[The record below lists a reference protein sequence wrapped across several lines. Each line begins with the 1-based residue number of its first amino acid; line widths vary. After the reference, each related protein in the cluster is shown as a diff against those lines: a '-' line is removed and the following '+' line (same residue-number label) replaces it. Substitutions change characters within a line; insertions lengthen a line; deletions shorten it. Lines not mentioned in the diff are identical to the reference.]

1 MSLRAWT
8 CFALVSTL
16 WGIPYLFIKVA
27 VDDGM
32 PPAFVAWARVT
43 LGAAVLLMLAWRA
56 GTLRSVRGRWRW
68 LAMYTV
74 FEIVIPFPLIP
85 AGEQRIASSLA
96 AIIIAAVPLFVAL
109 LALRFDHAERAT
121 GRRLVGLLI
130 GLAGVMALVGIDV
143 AGNGRELLGV
153 AAVGVAAFGYAVGP
167 MVFKRR
173 LADLDPRATMG
184 MSLALASLMLAPA
197 AAVAPPPAT
206 PSGSA
211 LLSIGVLGLFCT
223 AAAFVFMGVLVAEV
237 GPGRALV
244 ITYVTPVVA
253 VALGVAVLG
262 ESVGPGAVAGLL
274 LILAGSW
281 LSTDG
286 RLPPGLTAVLRR
298 RRGGESDRLKPQVPW
313 WRPPRH
319 GGNRASASI
328 EVGQRSRGTTTSR

>member
-1 MSLRAWT
+1 MSVRAWT

-27 VDDGM
+27 VDGGV
-32 PPAFVAWARVT
+32 PPAFLAWSRVT
-43 LGAAVLLMLAWRA
+43 LGAAVLLALAWRA
-56 GTLRSVRGRWRW
+56 GTLRSVRGRLRW
-68 LAMYTV
+68 LAMYAT

-96 AIIIAAVPLFVAL
+96 AIIIATVPLIVAL

-121 GRRLVGLLI
+121 GRRLVGLLV
-130 GLAGVMALVGIDV
+130 GLGGVIALVGIDV
-143 AGNGRELLGV
+143 AGHGGELLGA

-167 MVFKRR
+167 MVLKRK

-184 MSLALASLMLAPA
+184 TCLALASLALTPA
-197 AAVAPPPAT
+197 ALVAPPAHA
-206 PSGSA
+206 PSGAA
-211 LLSIGVLGLFCT
+211 LLSVGVLGLFCT

-244 ITYVTPVVA
+244 ITYVNPVVA
-253 VALGVAVLG
+253 VALGVSILG

-286 RLPPGLTAVLRR
+286 RLPPGFARR
-298 RRGGESDRLKPQVPW
+298 RRPPEGGESSLVRPFVPYEGPKPSE
-313 WRPPRH
+313 
-319 GGNRASASI
+319 A
-328 EVGQRSRGTTTSR
+328 